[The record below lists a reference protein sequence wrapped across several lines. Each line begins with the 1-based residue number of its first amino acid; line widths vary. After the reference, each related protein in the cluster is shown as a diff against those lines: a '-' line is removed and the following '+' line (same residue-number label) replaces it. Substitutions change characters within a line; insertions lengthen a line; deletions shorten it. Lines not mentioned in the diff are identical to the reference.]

1 MSAFDHSRGEIGS
14 GSTSNS
20 GPSSR
25 RRESGEN
32 KQWLPRRYHSSPYY
46 HRNYR
51 YEYGHPQSMSSGHSS
66 VGYEGHGSQSYGS
79 RRPEQNRS
87 SGSSGTAEHST
98 AAFERRQYSRESSL
112 NGSRDGSRHNSSNSG
127 GDLIGGASNIN
138 HSGDLISPRS
148 GSANGGSSFGTR
160 GAKRDYWSGNSSS
173 YSRPAYS
180 RSRYYDEPRYRWNP
194 SRNSPS
200 SSYYH
205 SVSPRDSVSAHSHQD
220 LKPESKPSEGTDKT
234 QNEVEQEGNAND
246 EDDEAYSPKIGVP
259 GRSDDSS
266 KAVENVN
273 IEKMKQ
279 ESTAREDHTEDTA
292 AKDGSKEI
300 KPEST
305 ESVPKPLESTSSGP
319 IDKLVI
325 DKEQKEEKLE
335 NSSDIEWSEDE
346 FPKSNGCIFPLQE
359 VPYKLWGL
367 KCTGKKARRAKMI
380 YFTSGHIDSLDQY
393 NFYGEVLGSFKKC
406 EGVQLFGILSKLHEI
421 LKEKQSRLT
430 EEYISRDHIWRDRCS
445 IMDEHCRLIDDLE
458 DRIKKDKE
466 NKKDE
471 KKKKKEE
478 QQRKAREQALK
489 EEEERKQKARRARH
503 HGDSVRTEAEFLDI
517 LATFEKERE
526 KDPLVKA
533 QYGAAIIPEQTMD
546 PVQKMGL
553 DKYMNSNNRVQDKDE
568 WARRIVT
575 DPIDTFTDAEQK
587 KFEKAFGLYPKKFGR
602 ISKYMG
608 GLRSPEECVLH
619 YYVTKRKVDYKE
631 IVASKNKRGKRKAKK
646 KERGRR
652 HSKEYRGKSDL
663 KTPNTPDSS
672 LAESSFETPVS
683 ISDKKEST
691 GAMLRSHN
699 FRRYSGPAKSPE
711 SPQTPSTP
719 QETRLTP
726 STPQESRSVSESRRS
741 ASIARKSRDEDADM
755 DVDDAETEPDSEAET
770 EPDSDAL
777 YAGNRFSGD
786 DTHAYHNIAEAVRPD
801 SEKRDADSSAL
812 QHSSDAADSSEQTSN
827 ATLGTIASLAASTAV
842 KVEQTELPDG
852 RKSKR
857 GRKRTREV
865 SVDTS
870 RDKRKER
877 GHRLKNKV
885 TSYWSV
891 QESAEFPA
899 LLGQYGT
906 NWDSIA
912 KSLGSKTAPM
922 VRNFYQRGLG
932 VNPDWRKL
940 AADADGRNASDSWSG
955 QAVQTSMQPASV
967 QQAQIHQVSSTQPYN
982 EDETYISRRP
992 SSSGHSVQAL
1002 PTLQQPSKATNT
1014 PYSEHYPSG
1023 ISRTPQQAQYA
1034 ASSVASLP
1042 PLTRKPT
1049 IMSLLNNDSG
1059 TSPQE
1064 PPRFGSAPSAI
1075 ASGVTLPPIRPSIS
1089 NMINSAYDYRP
1100 ALTTDAHYDLQPG
1113 STFSNQ
1119 LKREPPTFGDVQGSA
1134 ALQQGQQPPSQDEN
1148 GSSTHTE
1155 KRGMS
1160 ALEGLAQVAFE
1171 RK

>member
-32 KQWLPRRYHSSPYY
+32 KQWLPRRYHSSSYY
-46 HRNYR
+46 HRHYR
-51 YEYGHPQSMSSGHSS
+51 YEHGHPQSMSSGHSS
-66 VGYEGHGSQSYGS
+66 VGYEGHSSQSYGS

-87 SGSSGTAEHST
+87 SSSSETVEHST

-112 NGSRDGSRHNSSNSG
+112 NGSRDVSQQNSSNSA
-127 GDLIGGASNIN
+127 GDLIGGASKMN

-160 GAKRDYWSGNSSS
+160 SAKRDYWGGNGSS
-173 YSRPAYS
+173 YSRPVYS

-205 SVSPRDSVSAHSHQD
+205 SVSPRESISADSHQD
-220 LKPESKPSEGTDKT
+220 LKPESKPSDGTHQT
-234 QNEVEQEGNAND
+234 QTEVEQEENVND

-266 KAVENVN
+266 KAVENADS
-273 IEKMKQ
+273 EKVKQ
-279 ESTAREDHTEDTA
+279 ESTAQEDHAEGTA
-292 AKDGSKEI
+292 AKDGSKDI
-300 KPEST
+300 KPQST
-305 ESVPKPLESTSSGP
+305 ETVPKPPKSTSSGP

-325 DKEQKEEKLE
+325 DTEQKEEKLE
-335 NSSDIEWSEDE
+335 NSSDVEWSEDE

-367 KCTGKKARRAKMI
+367 KCTGKRARRTKMI

-393 NFYGEVLGSFKKC
+393 NFYGKVLTSFKKC
-406 EGVQLFGILSKLHEI
+406 EGVQLFGILSRLHEI

-445 IMDEHCRLIDDLE
+445 VMDEHCRLIDDLE

-652 HSKEYRGKSDL
+652 HSKEYRGKSDS

-719 QETRLTP
+719 QEARLTP
-726 STPQESRSVSESRRS
+726 STPQGSRRVSESRIS

-786 DTHAYHNIAEAVRPD
+786 DMHAYHSIAEAVRPD
-801 SEKRDADSSAL
+801 SGKRDADSSAL
-812 QHSSDAADSSEQTSN
+812 QHSSDAADSSQQTSN
-827 ATLGTIASLAASTAV
+827 ATLGTIASLAASTTV

-857 GRKRTREV
+857 GRKRTRDA

-877 GHRLKNKV
+877 GHKIKNKV

-940 AADADGRNASDSWSG
+940 AADADGRNASDGWSG
-955 QAVQTSMQPASV
+955 QAVQTSV
-967 QQAQIHQVSSTQPYN
+967 QQAPVHQMSSTLPY
-982 EDETYISRRP
+982 DDHETYISRRP
-992 SSSGHSVQAL
+992 SSSGNSVQAL
-1002 PTLQQPSKATNT
+1002 PTLQQPFKATNA
-1014 PYSEHYPSG
+1014 PYSEPYSSG
-1023 ISRTPQQAQYA
+1023 ISHTPQQVQFA

-1049 IMSLLNNDSG
+1049 IMSLLNNDNG

-1064 PPRFGSAPSAI
+1064 SPRFGS

-1089 NMINSAYDYRP
+1089 NMINSAYDSRP
-1100 ALTTDAHYDLQPG
+1100 APTTDAHYDLQLG
-1113 STFSNQ
+1113 ATSANQ
-1119 LKREPPTFGDVQGSA
+1119 LKREPPTFGDVQRSA

-1160 ALEGLAQVAFE
+1160 ALEALAQVAFE